1 LGLLANIGHCARL
14 ARAGFVLAREGA
26 FVDIDPT
33 ILPPLALAPLALANL
48 LARRGGAKG
57 QGLSAA
63 IDRLGPSYVK
73 LGQFLSTR
81 ADIVGPKVVEQLERL
96 QDRVSPHPR
105 SVSVATIE
113 AAFGVKLDALFIEF
127 GDAVAAA
134 SIAQVHRAR
143 VQDGEAIRDVAVKV
157 LRPGVERRFARDLSD
172 MFFAARLAQR
182 LAPDTRRLKP
192 VAIVEALA
200 RSVRI
205 EMDFRLEAAAASE
218 FAENVV
224 DDPEFHVPN
233 VDWNRTT
240 REVLTTEWIDGLPL
254 SDSDRLVSAG
264 FDPPALGRIL
274 IQSFLRHAL
283 RDGLF
288 HADMHQGNL
297 FVDAQ
302 GRIAAVDFGIMGRLG
317 LKERRFLAEILYGFI
332 TRDYQRVAEVHFEAG
347 YVPTNHRVEDFAQA
361 IRAIGEPIHSR
372 TADQISMAK
381 LLTLLFEIT
390 ALFDMTT
397 RIELVMLQKTM
408 VVVEGVARK
417 LDPRLNMWRTAEP
430 VVGDWIAENLGPSGK
445 LEDAGRS
452 LSTLAR
458 IVIEAPQRLERL
470 GRLIER
476 WEDPETAERLFD
488 SLEKIAL
495 RDERRLAFGPMVIV
509 VAIALLLGWIAY
521 RM

>member
-1 LGLLANIGHCARL
+1 LRPLANLGHCARL

-26 FVDIDPT
+26 FAAIDPHL
-33 ILPPLALAPLALANL
+33 LPPLARAGLAFANL
-48 LARRGGAKG
+48 LARPGAKG
-57 QGLSAA
+57 LEGLSTAV
-63 IDRLGPSYVK
+63 DKLGPSYVK

-81 ADIVGPKVVEQLERL
+81 ADIVGVKVAAQLERL

-105 SVSVATIE
+105 SVAVATIE
-113 AAFGVKLDALFIEF
+113 SAFGVKLETLFLEF
-127 GDAVAAA
+127 GEAVAAA

-143 VQDGEAIRDVAVKV
+143 VREGAGTREVAVKV

-182 LAPDTRRLKP
+182 LAPDMRRLKP
-192 VAIVEALA
+192 VEIVEALA

-218 FAENVV
+218 FAENTAN
-224 DDPEFHVPN
+224 DPDFRVPA
-233 VDWNRTT
+233 VDWDRTT

-254 SDSDRLVSAG
+254 SDPGRLAGAG
-264 FDPPALGRIL
+264 FDPPELGRAL

-297 FVDAQ
+297 FIDSQ

-332 TRDYQRVAEVHFEAG
+332 TRDYRRVAEVHFEAG
-347 YVPTNHRVEDFAQA
+347 YVPRTHRVEDFAQA

-390 ALFDMTT
+390 ALFDMAT

-417 LDPRLNMWRTAEP
+417 LDPRLNMWATAEP
-430 VVGDWIAENLGPSGK
+430 VVGGWIAENLGPRGK
-445 LEDAGRS
+445 LEDLGRS
-452 LSTLAR
+452 LALLAK
-458 IVIEAPQRLERL
+458 VLADAPERLERL
-470 GRLIER
+470 GRLVER
-476 WEDPETAERLFD
+476 WEDAAAAGKLFGG
-488 SLEKIAL
+488 LEQIAL
-495 RDERRLAFGPMVIV
+495 RDERRLALGPMAALIAIV
-509 VAIALLLGWIAY
+509 VVLAWIAY
-521 RM
+521 RL